1 MTMWTWIVEHSDAL
15 LTAFM
20 AIVTAASA
28 VANLTPTDSDNK
40 VIAFITKVINSFA
53 LNFKK

>member
-1 MTMWTWIVEHSDAL
+1 MWTWIVEHSDAL

>member
-1 MTMWTWIVEHSDAL
+1 MDYIIGNPVEVL
-15 LTAFM
+15 V
-20 AIVTAASA
+20 AISAVVTVASF

-40 VIAFITKVINSFA
+40 VVAAIAKFVNMLA